1 MLVALVVITART
13 EVTLCFLPSLLLVAV
28 AVAAQRIQVLVQGK
42 AAALAVAAELVKV
55 GQVVRVEQETRPLLH
70 PLRETMA
77 VMETA
82 VAMRFCKRVGAE
94 VLLLLVVMGGLLLA
108 EQEVLVRHLLLAV
121 RQ

>member
-1 MLVALVVITART
+1 
-13 EVTLCFLPSLLLVAV
+13 VAV